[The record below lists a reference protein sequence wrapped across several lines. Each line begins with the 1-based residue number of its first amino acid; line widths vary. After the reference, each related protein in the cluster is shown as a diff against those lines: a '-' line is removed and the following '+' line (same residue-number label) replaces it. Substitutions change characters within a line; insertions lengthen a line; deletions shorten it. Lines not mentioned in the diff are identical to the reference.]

1 MTSKHSTSWLKN
13 PQTIISTLNDGS
25 PNRRRVCSQHP
36 GLHRAEKNGAS
47 SQTEVTDQREEN
59 HQTLCADCHIYKTF
73 VAGDN
78 LTPGRKTLGK
88 YD

>member
-13 PQTIISTLNDGS
+13 PQIPTLNDGS

-59 HQTLCADCHIYKTF
+59 HQTL
-73 VAGDN
+73 
-78 LTPGRKTLGK
+78 
-88 YD
+88 